1 MTVENS
7 TNHNN
12 HHPLPDDRETLVS
25 ELTVLIGEALPEI
38 PQDIEPSAD
47 LFDAGLD
54 SMAIMQLL
62 IFLEDRYGVEIPPEA
77 VTREN
82 FSTVDSL
89 AALLI
94 AGKHG

>member
-7 TNHNN
+7 TNDNDHRI
-12 HHPLPDDRETLVS
+12 PDDRNTLVR
-25 ELTVLIGEALPEI
+25 ELAALIEEALPEI
-38 PQDIEPSAD
+38 PQGIPPSAD

-94 AGKHG
+94 ERKDE